1 MDLIKKELDSQAE
14 LLRLEKESLDE
25 TKKDYERK
33 MEDLHNDKKKLE
45 IERVRLWREKANN
58 QQQIK
63 EFMEW
68 KGIVEKEKE
77 QNKQ

>member
-25 TKKDYERK
+25 TKRDYERK
-33 MEDLHNDKKKLE
+33 MDDLHNDKKKLE

-58 QQQIK
+58 
-63 EFMEW
+63 
-68 KGIVEKEKE
+68 
-77 QNKQ
+77 